1 MIFEKVAWS
10 FNWRNLC
17 SRQYKGVIGQV
28 LPDRKS
34 QEGKVWAVNLLP
46 EYIYFFRMTIY
57 ATDRS
62 NNNAI
67 IEGFKVYGFLPKSG
81 YHFQHPTP
89 MGSIARFQCDAGN
102 RWNRRIDNFDLT
114 THDVTC
120 QVYIPF
126 QNPAQEN
133 LKNFQLLRQTAHGQG
148 IGQPVPT
155 SPHARTQPP
164 STTRT
169 RSRPPGPLGTPP
181 TSRPGSLGSAKTD
194 GT

>member
-1 MIFEKVAWS
+1 
-10 FNWRNLC
+10 
-17 SRQYKGVIGQV
+17 
-28 LPDRKS
+28 
-34 QEGKVWAVNLLP
+34 
-46 EYIYFFRMTIY
+46 MTIY

-67 IEGFKVYGFLPKSG
+67 IEGFKVYGFIPKSG
-81 YHFQHPTP
+81 YHFHHPTP
-89 MGSIARFQCDAGN
+89 MGSIARYQCDAGN

-126 QNPAQEN
+126 QNPTQEN

-155 SPHARTQPP
+155 SPHAPTQPP
-164 STTRT
+164 WTTRT
-169 RSRPPGPLGTPP
+169 RLRPPGPLVTPL
-181 TSRPGSLGSAKTD
+181 TSRPRSLGSAKTD
-194 GT
+194 DT

>member
-1 MIFEKVAWS
+1 MLSVKFYPIEKVKKARYGLLT
-10 FNWRNLC
+10 FF
-17 SRQYKGVIGQV
+17 
-28 LPDRKS
+28 LPK
-34 QEGKVWAVNLLP
+34 
-46 EYIYFFRMTIY
+46 YIYIFRMTIY

-89 MGSIARFQCDAGN
+89 MGSIARYQCDAGN

-133 LKNFQLLRQTAHGQG
+133 LKNFQLLSQTAHGQG

-155 SPHARTQPP
+155 SPHAPTQPP
-164 STTRT
+164 WTTRT
-169 RSRPPGPLGTPP
+169 RSRPPGPLATPL
-181 TSRPGSLGSAKTD
+181 TSRPRSLGSARTD
-194 GT
+194 GI